1 MATFELWFKAIQSC
15 GPWRWKWQPTLVFL
29 PGKFHGT
36 EEPGRLQ
43 SMDSQKV
50 RHDLATKPPT
60 TTTCASAG
68 KEPACDAGDLG
79 SPACDAGDLG
89 SPACDVGD
97 LGSVP
102 ELGRSPGAGKGYP
115 LHCSG
120 LDSSLMSNPALL
132 PPWTFKA
139 MGNCPCVFLGTI
151 LLVHLL

>member
-1 MATFELWFKAIQSC
+1 MASHSSIL
-15 GPWRWKWQPTLVFL
+15 PWRSPW
-29 PGKFHGT
+29 T

-60 TTTCASAG
+60 ATTCASAG

>member
-1 MATFELWFKAIQSC
+1 MASHSSIL
-15 GPWRWKWQPTLVFL
+15 PWRSPW
-29 PGKFHGT
+29 T

-60 TTTCASAG
+60 TTTCGSAG
-68 KEPACDAGDLG
+68 KEPACDAGDLGSPACDAGDLGSPACDAGDLG

>member
-1 MATFELWFKAIQSC
+1 MASHSSIL
-15 GPWRWKWQPTLVFL
+15 PWRSPW
-29 PGKFHGT
+29 T

-60 TTTCASAG
+60 TTTCGSAG
-68 KEPACDAGDLG
+68 KEPACDAGDLGSPACDAGDLG